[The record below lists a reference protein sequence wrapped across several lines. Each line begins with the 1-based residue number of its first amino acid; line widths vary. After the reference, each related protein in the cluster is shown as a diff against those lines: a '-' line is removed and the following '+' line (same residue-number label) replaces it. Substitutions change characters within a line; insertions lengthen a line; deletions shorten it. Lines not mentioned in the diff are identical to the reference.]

1 MPLVRLQVRNEFSL
15 GQPELYRETSRED
28 PKAVLDGVAVAGL
41 VGILRQL
48 GDLADFAAEV
58 FHGLQEQVMTTAS
71 RSHRLMVRV
80 QNIEASLPAL
90 EKAVLAQTSHI
101 HLAYTAGCEWHPR
114 IKPGQNHFIYND
126 LPHFIMDS
134 YEECR
139 DPPRVHLLDKFDTG
153 GPGSCF
159 RRYSDPTFFKRVSAD
174 SDESYIEKTEK
185 ARKSHKSK
193 KKRARRNGEI
203 LRGEQRHSSSGR
215 MQSVV
220 SAVNGRIS
228 SSQTAS
234 TIDMR
239 MKSDLE
245 HYSNSF
251 DSKSGAG
258 YIECVFHPSN
268 SMRSDEPDY
277 KEPSSTRLTQKT
289 DTLPPVSPPI
299 DDSISHDSLEKQVAS
314 SSSGVTWDEKEE
326 IVEPTSQ
333 AHDRD
338 DTPDRLVEKHD
349 SDMNANEAVTMT
361 NIDHNHILLNEE
373 SNLKLVSNRVQ
384 TDDIDSE
391 PDNYEDALNTIE
403 SESENDIDYITKR
416 EVQQFTS
423 HVTHGI
429 IENGITESPPNLLDS
444 NLSNVISQ
452 TEYSVRLNEETAI
465 NLADSLQENHVLDL
479 VSKPNTSNLESVSPS
494 DVLDSENLTSDT
506 ASLNK
511 ETFRDLPKSLQDTLP
526 LTSEPHASNCGAVSP
541 SNVSYSEEMTR
552 DTVCFNKETFGN
564 LPDSLQEILPITS
577 KSNASNLG
585 SGSPLEILYSE
596 EITRDTLCFNKETF
610 GNLPN
615 SMLEISPLTLEPHAS
630 NLGPG
635 SPSDVRET
643 IRDTISL
650 NREMFSKLPD
660 SVEEVPLC
668 TSGEHAS
675 YLSSVSPS
683 DVSVSKEIAKTIAD
697 LHPSKT
703 PACEQAP
710 HTLGNSVLDHSVCT
724 DTYMGS
730 STVNNTLSAPIE
742 TTVAFS
748 GSESTTLPDEE
759 AGKISTSICKYDE
772 TRKESLTDNSVRFW
786 TNGGL
791 LGLEPSKPPDFNKS
805 NSLSQGPSSAKSE
818 TDGASGHSAVQKSDD
833 YEEEQEL
840 SEEIA
845 EQILKEPSSR
855 FIKSGHNDDQ
865 ACTSEKTTCKS
876 QQSNG
881 FGQTERNSL
890 GEIRVITP
898 GRGLPSAP
906 DTKDSTEPDQ
916 GNGENSSRVFG
927 LSRRLLI
934 NSFQRKVSF
943 DEKSEH
949 YNSLKSVILEQSGQ
963 NDIVGQS
970 FPETT
975 TLKEKVSS
983 GYPIKS
989 LPPSPPLEHMKISF
1003 HPIIGLETSKLKLK
1017 FPDGSNRHES
1027 IKDMFPSFQ
1036 LVPESS
1042 IPLDGSVSHSD
1053 DDDTFCRSSPYIS
1066 DDCRSPRSDYNSDQ
1080 WESDETPESSDHGVH
1095 DSPRRRS
1102 STEFV
1107 SNDDANV
1114 KSGNGTCTSNGVE
1127 HSLSRPLL
1135 DFPSYD
1141 NVNPALEKESKKHS
1155 ECNNAVMPH
1164 GHAEPTPPPPPPP
1177 FPPTQWRVSKPQL
1190 DITNETQH
1198 CISDDAELINN
1209 HRLPDSTVF
1218 LQPRFT
1224 KVEQIQIS
1232 HDGHESYDNIIYKLK
1247 DKRFLQP
1254 AQQKLQ
1260 GQKEANHLR
1269 MGNETDE
1276 REDFLYQIRTKAF
1289 NLRPTVTG
1297 KSNDATGPTANV
1309 KVTAILEKANAIRQF
1324 LLQSYDELVFITF
1337 YFESLGCE
1345 ITNPGNPTKVNGG
1358 KMVECGAEEFV
1369 KGIYVKVEDPELA
1382 SK

>member
-15 GQPELYRETSRED
+15 GQPELYRETNREE

-101 HLAYTAGCEWHPR
+101 HLAYTAGCEWHQR
-114 IKPGQNHFIYND
+114 IKPAQNHFIYND

-139 DPPRVHLLDKFDTG
+139 EPPRVHLLDKFDTG

-159 RRYSDPTFFKRVSAD
+159 RRYSDPTFFKRISAD
-174 SDESYIEKTEK
+174 SDESYTEK

-193 KKRARRNGEI
+193 KKRSRRNGEI

-215 MQSVV
+215 MQSVS
-220 SAVNGRIS
+220 SAINGRTS

-239 MKSDLE
+239 TKSDLE

-268 SMRSDEPDY
+268 SVRSDEPDY
-277 KEPSSTRLTQKT
+277 KEPSSSRLTQKT
-289 DTLPPVSPPI
+289 DTLPSVSSHI
-299 DDSISHDSLEKQVAS
+299 NESISHDLLEKRVAS
-314 SSSGVTWDEKEE
+314 VSSGVTWDEKEE
-326 IVEPTSQ
+326 LVESKSQ
-333 AHDRD
+333 ACDRD
-338 DTPDRLVEKHD
+338 KTPERLVEKHD
-349 SDMNANEAVTMT
+349 SDMNVDEDVTMT
-361 NIDHNHILLNEE
+361 NIDDNHILFNEE
-373 SNLKLVSNRVQ
+373 NNPKLVSNRVQ

-423 HVTHGI
+423 HVTHG
-429 IENGITESPPNLLDS
+429 NTEAPNLLDN
-444 NLSNVISQ
+444 NLSDVISP
-452 TEYSVRLNEETAI
+452 TECTVPINEETAKD
-465 NLADSLQENHVLDL
+465 LAESLKKNNVLDL
-479 VSKPNTSNLESVSPS
+479 VSVSPL
-494 DVLDSENLTSDT
+494 DFLDSENLTRDA
-506 ASLNK
+506 ASVNK
-511 ETFRDLPKSLQDTLP
+511 EAFRDLPESPQDTP
-526 LTSEPHASNCGAVSP
+526 PTSEPHASNLGLVSQ
-541 SNVSYSEEMTR
+541 SDVSYSEEMTR
-552 DTVCFNKETFGN
+552 DPVCFNKETFGN
-564 LPDSLQEILPITS
+564 LPDSLQEILPLTSNSHASDLELWSPSDDLYSDEITRDTVCFNKETFRNFPDS
-577 KSNASNLG
+577 LQEITPLTSEPHESNLG
-585 SGSPLEILYSE
+585 SGSPSDFPSSE
-596 EITRDTLCFNKETF
+596 ETTRDTVSLYKEMSS
-610 GNLPN
+610 NLPD
-615 SMLEISPLTLEPHAS
+615 SMEEVPPCTSGPHAS
-630 NLGPG
+630 
-635 SPSDVRET
+635 D
-643 IRDTISL
+643 
-650 NREMFSKLPD
+650 
-660 SVEEVPLC
+660 
-668 TSGEHAS
+668 
-675 YLSSVSPS
+675 LSSVSPS
-683 DVSVSKEIAKTIAD
+683 DVSVSEEIANTIAD
-697 LHPSKT
+697 SHPSKT
-703 PACEQAP
+703 TACEQVP
-710 HTLGNSVLDHSVCT
+710 HTHANSVLDHSECAN
-724 DTYMGS
+724 TYIGS
-730 STVNNTLSAPIE
+730 TTVNDAVSAPIE
-742 TTVAFS
+742 TNVSFF
-748 GSESTTLPDEE
+748 GSNSTTLPDEE
-759 AGKISTSICKYDE
+759 AGKISTNIYKYEE
-772 TRKESLTDNSVRFW
+772 TRKESLADNSVRFW

-805 NSLSQGPSSAKSE
+805 NSTSQGPLSTKGE
-818 TDGASGHSAVQKSDD
+818 TDGASGHNAMQKRDG
-833 YEEEQEL
+833 YKEEQVREST
-840 SEEIA
+840 SEEVA
-845 EQILKEPSSR
+845 EQILKGPTSR
-855 FIKSGHNDDQ
+855 FITSGHDDDQ
-865 ACTSEKTTCKS
+865 ACTSEKTNGNS
-876 QQSNG
+876 LLSNG
-881 FGQTERNSL
+881 VGQTERNSL

-898 GRGLPSAP
+898 GSGLPTAP
-906 DTKDSTEPDQ
+906 DTKNSTEPDQ

-949 YNSLKSVILEQSGQ
+949 YNSLKQVLLEQSEQ
-963 NDIVGQS
+963 NGIVGQS

-975 TLKEKVSS
+975 TFKEKVGS

-1027 IKDMFPSFQ
+1027 VKDIFPSFQ

-1042 IPLDGSVSHSD
+1042 IPLLDGSVSHSD

-1080 WESDETPESSDHGVH
+1080 WESDETPGSSDHGVH
-1095 DSPRRRS
+1095 DSPSRKS
-1102 STEFV
+1102 STESV
-1107 SNDDANV
+1107 SNVDTNV
-1114 KSGNGTCTSNGVE
+1114 KSGNGTCTTIGVE
-1127 HSLSRPLL
+1127 RSLSRPLL

-1141 NVNPALEKESKKHS
+1141 NVNPTLEKESKKHS
-1155 ECNNAVMPH
+1155 KFNNVVMPH

-1177 FPPTQWRVSKPQL
+1177 LPPMQWWVSKPEL
-1190 DITNETQH
+1190 DTTDETLH
-1198 CISDDAELINN
+1198 CISEDAELVND
-1209 HRLPDSTVF
+1209 HSLPDSPVF
-1218 LQPRFT
+1218 QQPRFT
-1224 KVEQIQIS
+1224 KVEQMQIY
-1232 HDGHESYDNIIYKLK
+1232 HDGHESYDNIIHKLK
-1247 DKRFLQP
+1247 NKRFLQP
-1254 AQQKLQ
+1254 DQQKLK
-1260 GQKEANHLR
+1260 GQKEANQLK
-1269 MGNETDE
+1269 MGKETDE

-1309 KVTAILEKANAIRQF
+1309 KVTAILEKANAIRQVVA
-1324 LLQSYDELVFITF
+1324 SDD
-1337 YFESLGCE
+1337 G
-1345 ITNPGNPTKVNGG
+1345 
-1358 KMVECGAEEFV
+1358 
-1369 KGIYVKVEDPELA
+1369 EDDDNW
-1382 SK
+1382 SDT